1 MAYRAPSEG
10 KTVRIYLTHCTAKKD
25 DTLRLTRVRA
35 TPDRLYRGKFV
46 EAFMRTCK
54 QRTVEWG
61 ILSDLYGVWF
71 PDVRHEWYEKDPNTV
86 TGSEFWKLVRD
97 FDEKLQAYDEIW
109 FYRNPGRFHPLYKR
123 LLSQTALRD
132 RITLF
137 SHTAEI
143 V

>member
-1 MAYRAPSEG
+1 M
-10 KTVRIYLTHCTAKKD
+10 RIYLTHCTAKKD
-25 DTLRLTRVRA
+25 SSLRFSGERV

-54 QRTVEWG
+54 QRGVEWA

-71 PDVRHEWYEKDPNTV
+71 PDIRHEWYEKDPNSV
-86 TGSEFWKLVRD
+86 TDSEFWELVRD
-97 FDEKLQAYDEIW
+97 FDEKLEAYDEIW
-109 FYRNPGRFHPLYKR
+109 FYYNPGRFDPLYKR

-137 SHTAEI
+137 THHYE
-143 V
+143 VV

>member
-1 MAYRAPSEG
+1 M
-10 KTVRIYLTHCTAKKD
+10 RIYLTHCTAKKAD
-25 DTLRLTRVRA
+25 SPRFGGERV
-35 TPDRLYRGKFV
+35 TPDRLYRGKFI
-46 EAFMRTCK
+46 EAFMRMCK
-54 QRTVEWG
+54 QRGVEWA

-71 PDVRHEWYEKDPNTV
+71 PDVRHQWYEKHPRTV
-86 TGSEFWKLVRD
+86 TETELRELVRD
-97 FDEKLQAYDEIW
+97 FDEKLGQYDEIW
-109 FYRNPGRFHPLYKR
+109 FYHNPGRFHPLYKR